1 MPAEAAVQRIVAR
14 GAAALVL
21 VVWFAGCA
29 TRPLPPVDASLRAL
43 AASVQTDLADVER
56 GRALLVSACATCHE
70 PVHPLD
76 CTLAV
81 WDEVMPRM
89 LAKSELP
96 AADGRC
102 VRAYVLVVQ
111 AAASR

>member
-1 MPAEAAVQRIVAR
+1 MQA
-14 GAAALVL
+14 
-21 VVWFAGCA
+21 
-29 TRPLPPVDASLRAL
+29 
-43 AASVQTDLADVER
+43 DLAEVER
-56 GRALLVSACATCHE
+56 GRALLVSVCAACHE

-89 LAKSELP
+89 LAKSDLP
-96 AADGRC
+96 VADGRC

-111 AAASR
+111 AAAPR